1 MKTKVII
8 LVSALAVFGFLG
20 SDLALAESPVDQLI
34 AARNWDLADAYYKV
48 GQKFVQLGDKA
59 RGEEFMAAAKQIYP
73 GYRPG
78 SHAPATKE
86 QMTLPPP
93 VAPLK
98 SVPVIPAVVTQ
109 NLQGEKIVR
118 FEFSQLL
125 SAYLEGDT
133 TVLPSLIDSNM
144 IVTGHG
150 GQPLTVSAA
159 QAQAQAQDFLQK
171 NPPVA
176 VSPEQIF
183 QMKTL
188 TISAVPQSVG
198 PSYLVSIDTQ
208 PKADA
213 SLTAM
218 PFWGPHLT
226 FLFNRVG
233 DNWKLS
239 AVGTP

>member
-1 MKTKVII
+1 MKTKVIM
-8 LVSALAVFGFLG
+8 LVSALAVFGILG
-20 SDLALAESPVDQLI
+20 SDLAFAESPVDQLVV
-34 AARNWDLADAYYKV
+34 ARNWDLADAYYQV
-48 GQKFVQLGDKA
+48 GQKFVHLGDKA
-59 RGEEFMAAAKQIYP
+59 RGEEFMAAAKAIYP

-78 SHAPATKE
+78 SHAPTTKE
-86 QMTLPPP
+86 QLTLPPP
-93 VAPLK
+93 VEPLK
-98 SVPVIPAVVTQ
+98 SVPVIPAVVKQ

-125 SAYLEGDT
+125 SAYLEGDP
-133 TVLPSLIDSNM
+133 TVLPSLLDNNV

-150 GQPLTVSAA
+150 GQPLTVTAA

-171 NPPVA
+171 YPPVA
-176 VSPEQIF
+176 VSPEQMF

-188 TISAVPQSVG
+188 TVTAVPQSDG
-198 PSYLVSIDTQ
+198 PSYLVSVDTQ

-218 PFWGPHLT
+218 PFWGPRLT
-226 FLFNRVG
+226 FLFSRVG